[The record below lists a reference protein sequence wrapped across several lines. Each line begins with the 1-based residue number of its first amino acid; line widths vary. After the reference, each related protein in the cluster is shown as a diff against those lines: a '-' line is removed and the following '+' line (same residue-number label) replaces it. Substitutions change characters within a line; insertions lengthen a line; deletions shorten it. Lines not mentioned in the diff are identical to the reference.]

1 MSRLHPMNNTKI
13 TSAMKPLAVLLM
25 LLGFS
30 QVVLAQSTLRHV
42 SANYYQAPGY
52 AELVWFLDGR
62 PIPARVTLH
71 RAETGS
77 PFQRTDIEV
86 FVRAK
91 GDTLIYTFS
100 DSTLQRYNLY
110 SYYLEAYD
118 DSGKVVV
125 APDTVFLPALD
136 YLEMPMPS
144 SISAL
149 GDSSTKSIKIAW
161 QLPMGDL
168 IKQMTLYRSTNSVDG
183 FEQIATLD
191 PQQLEFVDDGVR
203 PATPYFYYFDL
214 EYKMSDVKK
223 RSASFA
229 SSFVSNAPPPV
240 PDYFEVVATEGGI
253 VLRWEHSDPDT
264 RGFWIYRA
272 QQGKPHEL
280 MAPLVPAL
288 DTLRSYEYVDIDS
301 LNPSLS
307 YEYTIRAYSK
317 SHITGASSDTLSVVP
332 VAPMAPIPAPLNL
345 TATPDVDHIFLQWQ
359 DMESSH
365 PDFLLYRVLRQ
376 SESSSDTLYA
386 SLNYVPDT
394 TAVRGI
400 SYTYSVSTVNR
411 QFVAGPPSGGV
422 IALIPYEQPSPPFG
436 LALRATTNGINL
448 VWSTSNA
455 DLSSA
460 YEVYRIVRGQAATM
474 LARVTDGLQ
483 YTDATAVRGE
493 TYFYHVVA
501 VSTDGIRS
509 EPSDEIRI
517 RY

>member
-1 MSRLHPMNNTKI
+1 MSRHHPMNNMKM
-13 TSAMKPLAVLLM
+13 TSAMKSIAILL
-25 LLGFS
+25 LVAGFCQS
-30 QVVLAQSTLRHV
+30 AGAQSTLRHV

-71 RAETGS
+71 RAETGR

-91 GDTLIYTFS
+91 GDTLMYTFS

-118 DSGKVVV
+118 DSGKVVA

-144 SISAL
+144 SISAI

-161 QLPMGDL
+161 NLPLGDL

-191 PQQLEFVDDGVR
+191 PRQLEFVDQEVR

-229 SSFVSNAPPPV
+229 SSFVSNEPPPI
-240 PDYFEVVATEGGI
+240 PDYFDAEATDNGI

-264 RGFWIYRA
+264 RGFWLYRA

-280 MAPLVPAL
+280 MAPLVPAI
-288 DTLRSYEYVDIDS
+288 DTIRTYEFVDIDS

-307 YEYTIRAYSK
+307 YEYSIRAYSK
-317 SHITGASSDTLSVVP
+317 SHITGASSDTLLIIP
-332 VAPMAPIPAPLNL
+332 VSPMAPIPAPLNL
-345 TATPDVDHIFLQWQ
+345 VASPDVDQIFLQWQ
-359 DMESSH
+359 DMESSY
-365 PDFLLYRVLRQ
+365 PDFLLYRILRT
-376 SESSSDTLYA
+376 SESETDTLYA
-386 SLNYVPDT
+386 SLNYMSDT

-400 SYTYSVSTVNR
+400 AYTYRVSTVNR
-411 QFVAGPPSGGV
+411 QYVAGPPTGGV
-422 IALIPYEQPSPPFG
+422 IALIPFEPPSPPYG
-436 LALRATTNGINL
+436 LTLRATTSGVHL
-448 VWSTSNA
+448 VWSTVNERQSV
-455 DLSSA
+455 A
-460 YEVYRIVRGQAATM
+460 YEVFRVVRGEAAV
-474 LARVTDGLQ
+474 LIARVTDGMQ
-483 YTDATAVRGE
+483 YTDSTATRGE
-493 TYFYHVVA
+493 TYFYHLVA
-501 VSTDGIRS
+501 ISADGIRS

-517 RY
+517 RF